1 MQTNESAE
9 TVKTPVAVLT
19 AKCCQLTYG
28 SRFYALLSPET
39 GSRSC
44 FRNVFHGAS
53 TFLAR
58 EKERE
63 SSRELDQERWL
74 ERTKVR
80 ESDIY
85 YILYS
90 DKISEANEGA
100 RETRRERER
109 ETATRPHRAWTVY
122 MEIRSSSDSSTNHVS
137 IVSRA

>member
-100 RETRRERER
+100 RETRRVR

-122 MEIRSSSDSSTNHVS
+122 TEIRSSSDSSTNHVS